1 LGDYIKNLLFSR
13 SKWKKK
19 AIIVGF
25 SSHFAHFSECGEAR
39 TLNQWLKRT
48 MSALHFSHPLDGNQD
63 KALGIVIKG
72 LSTLVVQRTNLP
84 VIDLA
89 AYFALPVSYCTIN

>member
-1 LGDYIKNLLFSR
+1 MR
-13 SKWKKK
+13 
-19 AIIVGF
+19 
-25 SSHFAHFSECGEAR
+25 
-39 TLNQWLKRT
+39 
-48 MSALHFSHPLDGNQD
+48 FSHPMDLPFHPSTLDGNQD